1 MYEILKKNGDSLE
14 KINSYQVDSWVRV
27 VSPNEQE
34 ISFLTEKFNLPRD
47 FFSDLLDIDEIAR
60 FEPDDNSFL
69 MVIRIPVCDDIN
81 GESNYYTIPIGVIVV
96 FGQCI
101 ITVSYK
107 DNDIINS
114 FINIK
119 KRVMDLENRF
129 VSILQIINRTVNLY
143 ITYLKHIRQRSIIL
157 EKEFEKNQ
165 RNESLIKLYSI
176 EKTLINYRTSLRT
189 NLTMVSKMQ
198 RSKFFGLTDDE
209 KELLEDVIVDLNQ
222 AVDMAERYSDIMN
235 ELMNFFSSIINNNL
249 NRVMKLL
256 TAITIII
263 AVPTLVASIYGMN
276 VDLPFRDSPHAFMFV
291 MIISFLATILVAVIF
306 FLRKWL

>member
-1 MYEILKKNGDSLE
+1 
-14 KINSYQVDSWVRV
+14 V
-27 VSPNEQE
+27 VSPDEKE
-34 ISFLTEKFNLPRD
+34 ITFLTEKFNLPRD

-60 FEPDDNSFL
+60 FEPDNNGFL
-69 MVIRIPVCDDIN
+69 TIMRIPVCDNIN
-81 GESNYYTIPIGVIVV
+81 EDPNYYTIPIGVIAV

-107 DNDIINS
+107 ENDIINS
-114 FINIK
+114 FIDIK
-119 KRVMDLENRF
+119 KKVMDLENRF
-129 VSILQIINRTVNLY
+129 ISILQIIDRTVNLY
-143 ITYLKHIRQRSIIL
+143 ITYLKHIRQQSLAL

-165 RNESLIKLYSI
+165 RNENLIKLYSI

-198 RSKFFGLTDDE
+198 RSKFFRLGDDE
-209 KELLEDVIVDLNQ
+209 KELLDDVLIDLNQ

-276 VDLPFRDSPHAFMFV
+276 IIVPFQNSPHAFMVV
-291 MIISFLATILVAVIF
+291 MGISLFAAIIVAIIFLF
-306 FLRKWL
+306 RKWI